1 MKIRTISHNKKSYT
15 SKAKLQMR
23 AIKKGVRKLRTLS
36 TRKSYIAPLILVF
49 SLSFMKKLL
58 PKYFDS
64 EWSYAQFRVPDG
76 KALCA
81 FNDDGT
87 TLIAVT
93 TDGSYY
99 LADIPRK
106 KGDCVQREIKKL
118 T

>member
-1 MKIRTISHNKKSYT
+1 
-15 SKAKLQMR
+15 
-23 AIKKGVRKLRTLS
+23 
-36 TRKSYIAPLILVF
+36 
-49 SLSFMKKLL
+49 MKKLL

-81 FNDDGT
+81 FTDDGS

-99 LADIPRK
+99 QASIPKK
-106 KGDCVQREIKKL
+106 KGDCVQQSHSKL
-118 T
+118 A